1 MKGEAY
7 IARAVALQVVKA
19 VKNGGHF
26 FCEQL
31 PQMDINHFFECLR
44 EDPVNLESISL
55 AIAGYEITNEKLR
68 NLVRDLN
75 IREGKI
81 AIDLHIAAKWRNEPQ
96 DHPNIVALAKGRNPG
111 VSTLAHFNRGDTRVF
126 ARDVLCWALKTQS
139 KFASTEPQRMLLRE
153 LAENSNLF
161 PLISLDSV
169 ANFLATWANHRV
181 KDELNAPRSAL
192 PHLGLLADRN
202 VLNSPANIP
211 ERLLDNLNLTQEI
224 AIMSGSKF
232 EEIRSNIERKATG
245 KENKQKLEVLKRAS
259 NFHRLCNFESRSALE
274 FEDAR
279 SLFKKSGSK
288 NPQPKKRK
296 QKGPDL
302 TARGAELLID
312 DKNDDLQ
319 RMVNK
324 ISTAL
329 QDAVDNEN
337 SEAVGEI
344 DNEDST
350 ETHEFEIEIEKDILN
365 WVNYFCSID
374 TWGGFFETRTT
385 EFDEA
390 INNFTQWSPIPLEPL
405 GESISH
411 DGEQY
416 SLEQLLSAMQNALE
430 RSKDISLPL
439 CELWENVVSTRAEIL
454 NSLNSLVHLP
464 MLALA
469 GTPNLR
475 HAITNLLSVWHDF
488 YAILEQNYATMDEID
503 YTWTRLI
510 FDVVISLDIVQIKV
524 KLDGGKYS
532 WKAVLLPTHPLHL
545 WRYERIATLTQGL
558 KLKGS
563 DRRAVIEQ
571 LKNPEHYLGAIYLS
585 SIPDGRGAN
594 QFLPLSQDHRGLAV
608 FENLHNA
615 YSGSDGIDDLH
626 DCIRNFVHIYPNH
639 TYPLRLALINPPD
652 TGNLLIGLLN
662 GRQGRKKVNVPMVV
676 DIYATPKQENRL
688 LNARR
693 YSNKDRD
700 EIEEHI
706 ATGNLQLQVKN
717 EVRPLEDLL
726 LELKESP
733 VHIVAT
739 FDEATTEMRY
749 QNSSFN
755 NTLPMSPFAIRKRIF
770 LQGIKHKVELRPS
783 QEESVFRSFYDMLAK
798 FRQTEANQ
806 TPQASADAEHIATR
820 IKESLGYPPPSATIR
835 FFFADRA
842 LPSPERVNAAR
853 IMERRDS
860 RRQSV
865 CYDANYERL
874 ALLLRR
880 DLSTFNL
887 NISIAELQQFLRESV
902 SLVGDSLIHLFN
914 NNAQTN
920 SNEVRGLSGML
931 LAARDYR
938 DRYPDTLLVSVDT
951 KLARLW
957 LRLSDSAQR
966 CDLIALRSEDDLL
979 IVDAIEVKTS
989 GMSDGVPT
997 SEVEKAKQQLLNT
1010 LEAIDEG
1017 LKIDEHGNP
1026 LSAPRNEMLKEVF
1039 VSGCQSLTTSEKDRD
1054 RWFSWLVKL
1063 FGQIEANCK
1072 FQLAGLIYA
1081 VELSNNN
1088 RSEFANIEQDP
1099 FIINIQRL
1107 REGRIQKLI
1116 QSNHSDLPSKNIE
1129 DFDEQPPTEGSD
1141 SPTQTSDEIKN
1152 IKDLTDKENFPPTNK
1167 TLPRTSMNGNVGIKF
1182 QVGSGINTDSSN
1194 SYYLHPSNTELN
1206 QINIG
1211 IVGDLGTGKTQLT
1224 KALIYEFTRHSEAN
1238 RGHSPKFLIFD
1249 YKRDYTKEDF
1259 VTAVNARVVV
1269 PHKIPLNIFDI
1280 AKINPERPQ
1289 LARLGRAKFLNDV
1302 LQKIYGGV
1310 GHRQRNQVKNAVM
1323 RGYELQPGRAPTL
1336 TEVLTEYQQISG
1348 DKIDACYS
1356 ILSDLVDF
1364 EVFVDCVNHTQ
1375 PFEEFFTG
1383 VTVIDLAELG
1393 IGDKER
1399 NMLLV
1404 LLLNFYY
1411 EYMTNLSKKDYVGT
1425 NPQCRF
1431 IDSMVLVDEAD
1442 NIMKYNFEVLR
1453 KILLQGREFG
1463 IGVLLASQ
1471 YLSHFKTQGFDYS
1484 EPLLTWFIH
1493 KIPNVT
1499 IRDLQSIGLTRVTPS
1514 MVQKIK
1520 SLEVHQ
1526 CLYKTLDVPGQFM
1539 RGVPFFETEY

>member
-7 IARAVALQVVKA
+7 IARAVALQVTKA

-44 EDPVNLESISL
+44 EEPVNLESTSL
-55 AIAGYEITNEKLR
+55 AIAGYEITDEKLR
-68 NLVRDLN
+68 KLMRDLN
-75 IREGKI
+75 ISEGKI
-81 AIDLHIAAKWRNEPQ
+81 AVDLHIAAKWRNEPQ
-96 DHPNIVALAKGRNPG
+96 DHPNIIALAKGRNPG

-126 ARDVLCWALKTQS
+126 AQDVLRWALNTQS
-139 KFASTEPQRMLLRE
+139 KFASTEPQRNLLKE
-153 LAENSNLF
+153 LAENSNLL
-161 PLISLDSV
+161 PLISLVSV
-169 ANFLATWANHRV
+169 ANFLETWADYRV
-181 KDELNAPRSAL
+181 IDELNAPRNAL

-202 VLNSPANIP
+202 VLNAPTDIP
-211 ERLLDNLNLTQEI
+211 KRLLDNLKLTQEI
-224 AIMSGSKF
+224 AIMSGSRF
-232 EEIRSNIERKATG
+232 EEIQSNVERNSNG
-245 KENKQKLEVLKRAS
+245 KKKQKLEVLNRAS
-259 NFHRLCNFESRSALE
+259 NFRRLCNFESRSALD
-274 FEDAR
+274 FEDA
-279 SLFKKSGSK
+279 LLVFKKSGSK
-288 NPQPKKRK
+288 INRPKKRK

-302 TARGAELLID
+302 TTRGAELLID
-312 DKNDDLQ
+312 GKDDELQ
-319 RMVNK
+319 RMVDK

-337 SEAVGEI
+337 SEALGEI
-344 DNEDST
+344 DNEDFAGT
-350 ETHEFEIEIEKDILN
+350 DEFEFEIEKDILN
-365 WVNYFCSID
+365 WVNYFCSTD

-385 EFDEA
+385 EFGEA
-390 INNFTQWSPIPLEPL
+390 INNFTQWDPIPIEPL
-405 GESISH
+405 SESISH

-416 SLEQLLSAMQNALE
+416 SLKQLFGAMQDE
-430 RSKDISLPL
+430 VKRSKDISLPL
-439 CELWENVVSTRAEIL
+439 CELWEKVVSAREEIL
-454 NSLNSLVHLP
+454 NSLNFLVHLP
-464 MLALA
+464 TLALA

-475 HAITNLLSVWHDF
+475 RAVTDLLSVWHDF

-503 YTWTRLI
+503 YVWTRLI

-524 KLDGGKYS
+524 KLDGGKTS

-558 KLKGS
+558 KLKGP
-563 DRRAVIEQ
+563 DRLAVIEQ

-585 SIPDGRGAN
+585 SIPDGRGAS
-594 QFLPLSQDHRGLAV
+594 QFLPLSQDYRGLAV

-626 DCIRNFVHIYPNH
+626 DCIRNFVHIYSNH
-639 TYPLRLALINPPD
+639 THPLRLALINPPD

-662 GRQGRKKVNVPMVV
+662 GRRGREKVNVPMVV
-676 DIYATPKQENRL
+676 DIYATPKLENRL

-706 ATGNLQLQVKN
+706 ATGNLQLQVNN
-717 EVRPLEDLL
+717 EVRRLEDLL
-726 LELKESP
+726 LELKDSP
-733 VHIVAT
+733 VHIVAA

-749 QNSSFN
+749 QSSSFN
-755 NTLPMSPFAIRKRIF
+755 NTLPMSPFAIRKRIS

-798 FRQTEANQ
+798 FRQTEASQ

-835 FFFADRA
+835 FFFADRV
-842 LPSPERVNAAR
+842 LPSPGRVNAAR
-853 IMERRDS
+853 IMERRDG

-874 ALLLRR
+874 VLLLRR

-887 NISIAELQQFLRESV
+887 NFSIAELQQFLKESV
-902 SLVGDSLIHLFN
+902 SLVGDSLIRLFKI
-914 NNAQTN
+914 NAQTI

-938 DRYPDTLLVSVDT
+938 VRYPDTLLVSVDT

-957 LRLSDSAQR
+957 LRLGDSAQR
-966 CDLIALRSEDDLL
+966 CDLIALRSENDLL

-989 GMSDGVPT
+989 GTSDGVST

-1017 LKIDEHGNP
+1017 LKIDEHGAP
-1026 LSAPRNEMLKEVF
+1026 LSAPRNEMLKEIF
-1039 VSGCQSLTTSEKDRD
+1039 VSGCQSLNTSEEDRD
-1054 RWFSWLVKL
+1054 RWFSWLEKL
-1063 FGQIEANCK
+1063 FRQNEANCK
-1072 FQLAGLIYA
+1072 IQLAGLIYA

-1088 RSEFANIEQDP
+1088 PSDIVNIEQEP
-1099 FIINIQRL
+1099 FKIDIQLL
-1107 REGRIQKLI
+1107 RERRIQKLI

-1129 DFDEQPPTEGSD
+1129 NTDDQPSTESSNSSTRTDNETRNIQDQIDKKDFSST
-1141 SPTQTSDEIKN
+1141 KN
-1152 IKDLTDKENFPPTNK
+1152 S
-1167 TLPRTSMNGNVGIKF
+1167 LPRTSMNGNLGIKF
-1182 QVGSGINTDSSN
+1182 QVGSSINADSSN
-1194 SYYLHPSNTELN
+1194 SYYLHPSNTKLN

-1224 KALIYEFTRHSEAN
+1224 KALIYEITRHSEAN
-1238 RGHSPKFLIFD
+1238 RGYSPKFLIFD

-1259 VTAVNARVVV
+1259 VSAVNARVVV

-1280 AKINPERPQ
+1280 AKINPERPK
-1289 LARLGRAKFLNDV
+1289 LARLSRAKFLNDV
-1302 LQKIYGGV
+1302 LHKIYGGI
-1310 GHRQRNQVKNAVM
+1310 GPRQRNQIKNAVM
-1323 RGYELQPGRAPTL
+1323 RGYELQQGRAPTL
-1336 TEVLTEYQQISG
+1336 IEVLTEYQEISG

-1356 ILSDLVDF
+1356 ILSDLVDL
-1364 EVFVDCVNHTQ
+1364 EVFVDSAKQTQ

-1399 NMLLV
+1399 NMLLI

-1411 EYMTNLSKKDYVGT
+1411 EYMINLSKKDYLGT

-1453 KILLQGREFG
+1453 QILLQGREFG
-1463 IGVLLASQ
+1463 VGVLLASQ

-1499 IRDLQSIGLTRVTPS
+1499 TKDLQSIGLNRVTPS
-1514 MVQKIK
+1514 MVRKIK

-1539 RGVPFFETEY
+1539 RGVPFFEIEY